1 MTTLCDCPD
10 SGIGEWR
17 FRLFGIPVRV
27 TVWFW
32 IAILLIGG
40 EQRAGAEGIW
50 IAVCF
55 ISILLHEFGH
65 VCAFRLFRERAE
77 VVLYG
82 FGGLAIPRQGVYGS
96 FPRLVV
102 ALAGPFAGFCLAGLT
117 LLAASYSGAL
127 LRLGFV
133 MVLPRLFVYPRVGGY
148 SHWYI
153 LANDLL
159 WVNFYWGLVNLLP
172 IYPLD
177 GGHAALAI
185 LEQVDPRE
193 GRRRALI
200 LSAALAGAVTMF
212 GVLQH
217 NYYLALMFA
226 ILAVSSLQL
235 LDGLRGG
242 MQQSY
247 RSPRR

>member
-1 MTTLCDCPD
+1 
-10 SGIGEWR
+10 
-17 FRLFGIPVRV
+17 
-27 TVWFW
+27 
-32 IAILLIGG
+32 
-40 EQRAGAEGIW
+40 
-50 IAVCF
+50 
-55 ISILLHEFGH
+55 
-65 VCAFRLFRERAE
+65 
-77 VVLYG
+77 
-82 FGGLAIPRQGVYGS
+82 
-96 FPRLVV
+96 
-102 ALAGPFAGFCLAGLT
+102 
-117 LLAASYSGAL
+117 
-127 LRLGFV
+127 
-133 MVLPRLFVYPRVGGY
+133 
-148 SHWYI
+148 
-153 LANDLL
+153 L